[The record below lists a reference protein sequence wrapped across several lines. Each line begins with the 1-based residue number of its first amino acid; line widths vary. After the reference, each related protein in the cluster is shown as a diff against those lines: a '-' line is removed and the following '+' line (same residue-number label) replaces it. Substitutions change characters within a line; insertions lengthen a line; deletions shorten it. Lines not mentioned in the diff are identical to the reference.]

1 MQNIL
6 NRCSTYFFIFD
17 PDNPFE
23 IFEFVPQ
30 KKNIASRSGNNAKM

>member
-30 KKNIASRSGNNAKM
+30 KKISLHDLATTQKS